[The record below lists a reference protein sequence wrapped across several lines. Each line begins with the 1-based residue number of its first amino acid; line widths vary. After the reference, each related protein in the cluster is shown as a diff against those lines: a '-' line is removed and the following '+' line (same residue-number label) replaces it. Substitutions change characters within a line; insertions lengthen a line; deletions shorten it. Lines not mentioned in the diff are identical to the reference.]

1 MRRGVQWA
9 IGLLLLALG
18 MSDAARCEAA
28 GRVELDAAIEAGF
41 PIGDMQ
47 RWNAFLGGV
56 GFDAVRIGN
65 PIGGAKVAV
74 ESSDGVGGKSHKVY
88 GVLSRAGQ
96 LVVPGG
102 RFSLNDRAGLS
113 AWTAKVREAGAPLA
127 PGQKPTPFGLQP
139 EQLDAVRRDL
149 GRVADFSTL
158 QKSPIDV
165 LTNLGNRVTYPV
177 AAEPAV
183 AAELGRAEKV
193 PGELQGLACGTVAA
207 AVLRREGLSL
217 VPAKGKDG
225 RPEYTIIRATKD
237 QDVWPVGWVP
247 EKPLPEVL
255 PELFTLRNVQID
267 DFIASELFQVV
278 AERLKLPM
286 LFDEQALVLKKLD
299 PSKVK
304 VKIPEAKLGY
314 EAVLDKAMFQSGLK
328 HEVRL
333 DDAGRPFL
341 WVTSRVP

>member
-1 MRRGVQWA
+1 MGGRIWVGVA
-9 IGLLLLALG
+9 TLALALQG
-18 MSDAARCEAA
+18 
-28 GRVELDAAIEAGF
+28 
-41 PIGDMQ
+41 
-47 RWNAFLGGV
+47 
-56 GFDAVRIGN
+56 
-65 PIGGAKVAV
+65 
-74 ESSDGVGGKSHKVY
+74 
-88 GVLSRAGQ
+88 
-96 LVVPGG
+96 
-102 RFSLNDRAGLS
+102 
-113 AWTAKVREAGAPLA
+113 TA
-127 PGQKPTPFGLQP
+127 
-139 EQLDAVRRDL
+139 
-149 GRVADFSTL
+149 
-158 QKSPIDV
+158 
-165 LTNLGNRVTYPV
+165 V

-314 EAVLDKAMFQSGLK
+314 EAVLDKAMFQSGL
-328 HEVRL
+328 
-333 DDAGRPFL
+333 
-341 WVTSRVP
+341 